1 MTSNNQVIVF
11 DLGGVLIEWDPRHM
25 YRKLFDDKAEMERFL
40 AEVATNEWN
49 AQHDAGRR
57 WEDGVALL
65 SAQHPHL
72 AGLISAYW
80 ERWEEMLAGP
90 IDGTVAILAS
100 LRDAGYE
107 LHALTNWSTQ
117 TFPIAR
123 ERYEFLDWFETIV
136 VSGEEKVIK
145 PDPRIYEI
153 LLERIGREATECV
166 FIDDAP
172 RNVATAKEL
181 GFSAIRF
188 ENPDQLRAEL
198 GKLGVKAQSS
208 LETP

>member
-1 MTSNNQVIVF
+1 MTPNNKVIVF
-11 DLGGVLIEWDPRHM
+11 DLGGVLIDWDPRHM
-25 YRKLFDDKAEMERFL
+25 YRKIFDDEAEMERFL
-40 AEVATNEWN
+40 TEVATNEWN

-65 SAQHPHL
+65 SAQYPHL

-80 ERWEEMLAGP
+80 ERWDEMLAGP
-90 IDGTVAILAS
+90 IEGTVAILAS

-136 VSGEEKVIK
+136 VSGEEEAIK
-145 PDPRIYEI
+145 PDPRIYQI
-153 LLERIGREATECV
+153 LLERIGRRPAECI

-172 RNVATAKEL
+172 RNVAAASEL
-181 GFSAIRF
+181 GFTAIRF
-188 ENPDQLRAEL
+188 ENPDQLRSEL
-198 GKLGVKAQSS
+198 GKLGVNTQSQRE
-208 LETP
+208 LP

>member
-1 MTSNNQVIVF
+1 MTSNNRVIVF
-11 DLGGVLIEWDPRHM
+11 DLGGVLIDWDPRYM
-25 YRKLFDDKAEMERFL
+25 YRKVFDDEAEMEYFL
-40 AEVATNEWN
+40 TEVATNEWN
-49 AQHDAGRR
+49 SQHDAGRR

-90 IDGTVAILAS
+90 IEGSVAILAS

-123 ERYEFLDWFETIV
+123 ERYDFLDWFETIV
-136 VSGEEKVIK
+136 VSGEERVIK
-145 PDPRIYEI
+145 PDPGIYEI
-153 LLERIGREATECV
+153 LLERIGRQASDCI

-172 RNVATAKEL
+172 HNVATATEL
-181 GFSAIRF
+181 GFTAIEF
-188 ENPDQLRAEL
+188 ENPDQLRVEL
-198 GKLGVKAQSS
+198 GKLGVKTNS
-208 LETP
+208 

>member
-1 MTSNNQVIVF
+1 MTSNNKVIVF
-11 DLGGVLIEWDPRHM
+11 DLGGVLIDWDPRYM
-25 YRKLFDDKAEMERFL
+25 YRKLFDDEAEMERFL
-40 AEVATNEWN
+40 AEVTTSEWN
-49 AQHDAGRR
+49 ARHDAGRR

-90 IDGTVAILAS
+90 IDGTVEILAA
-100 LRDAGYE
+100 LRDSGYE

-136 VSGEEKVIK
+136 VSGEEKLIK

-153 LLERIGREATECV
+153 LLERIGRQANDCI

-172 RNVATAKEL
+172 RNVATATEL
-181 GFSAIRF
+181 GFTAIRF
-188 ENPDQLRAEL
+188 ENPNQLRAEL
-198 GKLGVKAQSS
+198 GRLGVR
-208 LETP
+208 TDG